1 MKFCT
6 KCKGAPLPG
15 WPLPKIFL
23 FMKMVFVLILGL
35 SLHVNAYVFAQSVT
49 ISKKKVSLEE
59 VFDMVQQQTGYF
71 FWYNAGLLRQTG
83 KVDVNVQN
91 VSVPQLLELCLKDKP
106 LWYTVSGKTIVIKR
120 RRLAPEA
127 TPVPQEV
134 IRGTVTSAGGV
145 PLIGVTVKEKG
156 AAHGT
161 VTGENGTF
169 ELKDVHPGATL
180 VFSYIGYDSKEWP
193 LNGETSLTVTLT
205 PSLSGLDAVV
215 VVGYG
220 TQKRADVTGAV
231 STVSSKA
238 LREVPVT
245 NVQQMLQGRVPGV
258 YVNNTGN
265 RPGSQP
271 SVLIRGV
278 RSFSAGNEPLYV
290 VDGVPLAGGLND
302 INPDDI
308 ESIEVLKD
316 ASSTAIYGSRGAN
329 GVLIVTTRRG
339 RAGRT
344 VVGYNAYLNV
354 EDVVRLA
361 NMMDGPQFA
370 RYRREA
376 NRAIGAY
383 DDNDPHADERIFGAA
398 ELEGIAK
405 GSSTDYQS
413 LTVRTG
419 IAQNHELSVS
429 GGNENTLFNISLG
442 YFKDKG
448 YISIQD
454 YTRYTT
460 RINLDQ
466 KIGRRVKVGMSTLG
480 AFSISNGMDVNP
492 FYAALTTSPLSPA
505 YDNEGNIN
513 MRPSGDALQVNPLV
527 DLEPGAVV
535 NRNKRFRLLSS
546 MYGEA
551 DLLPELKFRMNFAPD
566 LTQSRTGNYRGA
578 TTTFQNGA
586 APAASNSEAFT
597 LSYTWENMLTY
608 NKTFAGKHRLNV
620 TGLYSVQNLTT
631 ESSSGSAKDLP
642 VGLDSI
648 LYYNTGAGATI
659 TGVGSGYS
667 NWSILS
673 WMGRINYA
681 FDNRFLLTLT
691 GRADGSSK
699 FAPGNKWS
707 FFPAVAVAWNITHE
721 PFLNQSKLFS
731 HLKLRLSYG
740 KNGNAG
746 LDPYQTRALLSRTA
760 YDWDGAAA
768 FGFRPA
774 TLGNSS
780 LQWETTA
787 SANAGIDFG
796 ILGNRISGTVDI
808 YQSKTT
814 DLLLAKLLPVSS
826 GYTTITSNVGA
837 TSNTGLELGVS
848 SVNIQARKEGGF
860 EWSTDFNMATNKE
873 KILELSQ
880 GKVNDIGNGRFIGQP
895 LSVIYDYVKT
905 GIWQKDEAQQAAQY
919 GSAVGQI
926 KVQDINNDKK
936 IDASDRVILGQ
947 TRPKWTGGITNRFS
961 YKGFDLSIFLNAAIG
976 GMIKDPLR
984 TGNTFTLAGRYNT
997 VNVDYWTPD
1006 NPVNSYPQ
1014 PRAGQSQGPVYGSTL
1029 SYYSG
1034 TYVRIKNINLG
1045 YRLPPETVK
1054 HMGMQS
1060 FRVYANVQN
1069 PYVFSSFVHQHQ
1081 GIDPEITNQPFY
1093 VNYVFGINATF

>member
-1 MKFCT
+1 
-6 KCKGAPLPG
+6 
-15 WPLPKIFL
+15 
-23 FMKMVFVLILGL
+23 MKMVFVLILGL
-35 SLHVNAYVFAQSVT
+35 SLHVNAHVFAQSVT

-59 VFDMVQQQTGYF
+59 VFDLVQQQTGYF
-71 FWYNAGLLRQTG
+71 FWYNASLLRQTG
-83 KVDVNVQN
+83 KVDLDVEN
-91 VSVPQLLELCLKDKP
+91 VSIPQLMEVCLKDKP

-120 RRLAPEA
+120 RRIANEETA
-127 TPVPQEV
+127 VPKEV
-134 IRGTVTSAGGV
+134 VRGKVMSANGI
-145 PLIGVTVKEKG
+145 PLVGVTIKEKG
-156 AAHGT
+156 AANGT
-161 VTGENGTF
+161 VTKENGEF
-169 ELKDVHPGATL
+169 ELKDVNPGATL
-180 VFSYIGYDSKEWP
+180 VFSYIGYDSKELP
-193 LNGETSLTVTLT
+193 LNGETALTVQLS

-220 TQKRADVTGAV
+220 TQKRGDVTGAV
-231 STVSSKA
+231 SSISSKA

-265 RPGSQP
+265 KPGSQP

-290 VDGVPLAGGLND
+290 VDGIPLSGGLND

-308 ESIEVLKD
+308 ESIDVLKD
-316 ASSTAIYGSRGAN
+316 ASATAIYGSRGAN

-354 EDVVRLA
+354 EDVTRLA

-376 NRAIGAY
+376 NRAVGRY
-383 DDNDPHADERIFGAA
+383 DDNDPHADEKIFGKA
-398 ELEGIAK
+398 EMEAIAK
-405 GSSTDYQS
+405 GSSTNYQE

-419 IAQNHELSVS
+419 IAQNHELNVS

-448 YISIQD
+448 YINIQD
-454 YTRYTT
+454 FTRYTT
-460 RINLDQ
+460 RINVDQ
-466 KIGRRVKVGMSTLG
+466 KIGRRVKAGMSTLG
-480 AFSISNGMDVNP
+480 SFSISNGMDVNP

-505 YDNEGNIN
+505 YDSEGKIN

-546 MYGEA
+546 MYAEA

-566 LTQSRTGNYRGA
+566 LTQSRTGNYRSSIS
-578 TTTFQNGA
+578 TNQNGA
-586 APAASNSEAFT
+586 APAASNSEFFT
-597 LSYTWENMLTY
+597 LSYTWENMMTY
-608 NKTFAGKHRLNV
+608 NKTFGGKHRLNV

-642 VGLDSI
+642 FGLDSI

-673 WMGRINYA
+673 WMGRVNYA
-681 FDNRFLLTLT
+681 FDERFLLTLT

-699 FAPGNKWS
+699 FSPGNKWS
-707 FFPAVAVAWNITHE
+707 FFPAVAVAWNLTNE
-721 PFLNQSKLFS
+721 NFLNHNKLFS
-731 HLKLRLSYG
+731 NLKLRVSYG

-746 LDPYQTRALLSRTA
+746 IDPYQTRAQLSRTS
-760 YDWDGAAA
+760 YDWDGVAA
-768 FGFRPA
+768 FGYRPA
-774 TLGNSS
+774 S
-780 LQWETTA
+780 LSNGGLKWETTA

-796 ILGNRISGTVDI
+796 ILGNRISGSVDV
-808 YQSKTT
+808 YQAKTT
-814 DLLLAKLLPVSS
+814 DLLLARLLPVTS
-826 GYTTITSNVGA
+826 GYTTITSNIGA

-848 SVNIQARKEGGF
+848 SVNIKARTEGDF

-880 GKVNDIGNGRFIGQP
+880 GKVNDVGNGRFIGQP
-895 LSVIYDYVKT
+895 LSVVYDYVKT
-905 GIWQKDEAQQAAQY
+905 GIWQKGEEQQAAQY

-926 KVQDINNDKK
+926 KVKDLNNDKK
-936 IDASDRVILGQ
+936 IDASDRIILGQ

-984 TGNTFTLAGRYNT
+984 TGNTFSLEGRYNT
-997 VNVDYWTPD
+997 VNVDFWTPD
-1006 NPVNSYPQ
+1006 NPVNGYPQ

-1045 YRLPPETVK
+1045 YRFSQQTLKRT
-1054 HMGMQS
+1054 GIRT
-1060 FRVYANVQN
+1060 FRIYANVQN
-1069 PYVFSSFVHQHQ
+1069 PYVFSSFVHEHQ

>member
-1 MKFCT
+1 MK
-6 KCKGAPLPG
+6 L
-15 WPLPKIFL
+15 
-23 FMKMVFVLILGL
+23 VFVFILGL
-35 SLHVNAYVFAQSVT
+35 SLHVNAHVFAQSVT
-49 ISKKKVSLEE
+49 ISKKKVPLEE

-71 FWYNAGLLRQTG
+71 FWYNATLLRQAG
-83 KVDVNVQN
+83 KVDVDVQN
-91 VSVPQLLELCLKDKP
+91 VSIPQLLELCLKDKP
-106 LWYTVSGKTIVIKR
+106 LWYTISGKTIVIKR
-120 RRLAPEA
+120 RRMAAEE
-127 TPVPQEV
+127 VPIPKEV
-134 IRGTVTSAGGV
+134 IRGTVTSSGGV

-156 AAHGT
+156 AANGA
-161 VTGENGTF
+161 VTKENGTF
-169 ELKDVHPGATL
+169 ELTNVHPGATL
-180 VFSYIGYDSKEWP
+180 VFSYIGYDSKE
-193 LNGETSLTVTLT
+193 LALHGETTLTVTLT

-231 STVSSKA
+231 SSISSKA

-265 RPGSQP
+265 KPGSQP

-290 VDGVPLAGGLND
+290 VDGIPLSGGLND

-308 ESIEVLKD
+308 ESIDVLKD
-316 ASSTAIYGSRGAN
+316 ASATAIYGSRGAN

-354 EDVVRLA
+354 EDVTRLA

-376 NRAIGAY
+376 YRAVGSY
-383 DDNDPHADERIFGAA
+383 NDNDPHADEKIF
-398 ELEGIAK
+398 
-405 GSSTDYQS
+405 SSTEMAAIADGTSTNYQE

-448 YISIQD
+448 YIRTQD
-454 YTRYTT
+454 FTRYTT
-460 RINLDQ
+460 RINIDQ
-466 KIGRRVKVGMSTLG
+466 KIGSRVKAGMSTLA
-480 AFSISNGMDVNP
+480 AFSITNGSDVNP

-505 YDNEGNIN
+505 FDNEGKIN
-513 MRPSGDALQVNPLV
+513 MRPSGDNLQVNPLV

-546 MYGEA
+546 LYGEA
-551 DLLPELKFRMNFAPD
+551 DLLPALKFRMNFAPD

-578 TTTFQNGA
+578 ISTVQNGA
-586 APAASNSEAFT
+586 APAASNSEFFT

-608 NKTFAGKHRLNV
+608 NKTFGGKHRLNV
-620 TGLYSVQNLTT
+620 TGLYSVQNLTS

-642 VGLDSI
+642 MGLDSI
-648 LYYNTGAGATI
+648 LYYNVGAGATI
-659 TGVGSGYS
+659 TGVGSGYT

-673 WMGRINYA
+673 WMGRVNYA
-681 FDNRFLLTLT
+681 FDDRFLLTLT

-699 FAPGNKWS
+699 FSAGNKWS
-707 FFPAVAVAWNITHE
+707 FFPAVALAWNLSNE
-721 PFLNQSKLFS
+721 NFLRHNRLLNN
-731 HLKLRLSYG
+731 LKVRLTYG

-746 LDPYQTRALLSRTA
+746 IDPYQTRALLSRTS
-760 YDWDGAAA
+760 YDWDGAPAY
-768 FGFRPA
+768 GYRPA
-774 TLGNSS
+774 S
-780 LQWETTA
+780 LSNGALKWETTA

-796 ILGNRISGTVDI
+796 ILGNRITGSLDV

-814 DLLLAKLLPVSS
+814 DLLLARQLPVSS
-826 GYTTITSNVGA
+826 GYTTITSNIGA
-837 TSNTGLELGVS
+837 TSNTGIELGVS
-848 SVNIQARKEGGF
+848 SVNIKPKKENGF
-860 EWSTDFNMATNKE
+860 EWSTDFNMASNKE

-880 GKVNDIGNGRFIGQP
+880 GKVDDVGNGRFIGQP
-895 LSVIYDYVKT
+895 LNVIFDYVKD
-905 GIWQKDEAQQAAQY
+905 GIWQKGEEQQAAQY

-926 KVQDINNDKK
+926 KVRDLNDDKK
-936 IDASDRVILGQ
+936 ITAADRVILGQ
-947 TRPKWTGGITNRFS
+947 TRPKWTGGITNRFA

-984 TGNTFTLAGRYNT
+984 TGNTFTLAGRYNS

-1006 NPVNSYPQ
+1006 NPANVYPQ
-1014 PRAGQSQGPVYGSTL
+1014 PRYGQSQGPAYGSTL
-1029 SYYSG
+1029 SYFSG

-1045 YRLPPETVK
+1045 YRFSPQTLK